1 MSFRFPQQK
10 NRSEDIFW
18 YISSTILNIV
28 PLIPVLVSPFP
39 ALMCFYSIHDTLAE
53 TKVPEGKKAETGEK
67 VEGKKKI
74 EEIVV
79 TGVRPKERKEL
90 APNIEQTTTTITS
103 KDIEDSTSDTVFGI
117 IEELVPG
124 TFLTEKGVMGFG
136 IGASGTGQLNIR
148 GIGGKPNTNV
158 LINVDGRPDFM
169 GLFGHPIP
177 DSYTLDSVE
186 KIEVINGSSSVLYGN
201 AAMGGVV
208 NIKTKKRTE
217 EGFYGSFTPAGGSF
231 YTQDYRIEQG
241 GKEGKFDFYL
251 TARYRETN
259 GDRPNSDFY
268 AQNYSL
274 RMGYDINENFR
285 LNFDNLALSDKW
297 TNPGPTT
304 APLEDDW
311 TKVLIRI
318 GTSLDLENH
327 FERTNGELKFY
338 GSDGEHLFRDGFRS
352 QDQIMGAYLFQ
363 NFDITENNT
372 VTFGTDIKNFGGDAR
387 NRKTRADFG
396 RHDVLEYAGFVVDEQ
411 TLWNKLKLSAGAR
424 VLSNNRFGKRLL
436 PQGGVS
442 YQILPELGLRASVS
456 TGYRSP
462 TVNELFFPFPA
473 SNTNLKP
480 ETSINYEVGLH
491 HSPIKSLSY
500 NMTFFIIAMDNS
512 IITEGRPPNA
522 TRLNGGGSTNRG
534 FEFGV
539 KYSPPLDGLQLWA
552 NYSFLDADELTFA
565 APEHKIDAGIGYHYE
580 GLRASLNTEYVHR
593 LFGANFHRD
602 RLPDYLLLDAKL
614 SYKINKYFDPFIQ
627 IKNLTNKDYELE
639 KDFPMPGTNIY
650 GGLAFSW

>member
-1 MSFRFPQQK
+1 MSSQLLQQENQFKNIFR
-10 NRSEDIFW
+10 
-18 YISSTILNIV
+18 YISSTILNMV
-28 PLIPVLVSPFP
+28 LPMLVSVSLFL
-39 ALMCFYSIHDTLAE
+39 ALICFYSVHDTHAE
-53 TKVPEGKKAETGEK
+53 TKISEGKKAEPEK
-67 VEGKKKI
+67 KAEEKKKI

-79 TGVRPKERKEL
+79 TGVRPKEKKKL
-90 APNIEQTTTTITS
+90 IPDMEQTTTTIVS

-124 TFLTEKGVMGFG
+124 TFLTEKGAMGFG
-136 IGASGTGQLNIR
+136 IGAGGTGQLNIR
-148 GIGGKPNTNV
+148 GVGGKPNTNV

-186 KIEVINGSSSVLYGN
+186 EIEVISGSSSVLYGN
-201 AAMGGVV
+201 AAVGGVV
-208 NIKTKKRTE
+208 NIKTKKRTK
-217 EGFYGSFTPAGGSF
+217 EGFYGSFIPAGGSF
-231 YTQDYRIEQG
+231 YTQDYRLEQG
-241 GKEGKFDFYL
+241 GKEGNFDFYL

-274 RMGYDINENFR
+274 RLGYDINKNFR
-285 LNFDNLALSDKW
+285 LNLDSLALSDKW

-311 TKVLIRI
+311 AKVLIRV

-327 FERTNGELKFY
+327 FDRTNGYLKFY

-352 QDQIMGAYLFQ
+352 QDQIMGVYLLQ
-363 NFDITENNT
+363 NFNVRENNT
-372 VTFGTDIKNFGGDAR
+372 VTFGIDIKNFGGAAR

-396 RHDVLEYAGFVVDEQ
+396 RHDILEYAGFIVDEQ

-424 VLSNNRFGKRLL
+424 VLSNNRFGRRLL

-442 YQILPELGLRASVS
+442 YQILPELALRASIS

-473 SNTNLKP
+473 SSTKLKP
-480 ETSINYEVGLH
+480 ETTTNYEIGLH
-491 HSPIKSLSY
+491 HSPMKSMSY

-512 IITEGRPPNA
+512 ITTEGRPPRA

-539 KYSPPLDGLQLWA
+539 KYSPPLDGLHLWT

-565 APEHKIDAGIGYHYE
+565 APEHKIDAGIGYRYE
-580 GLRASLNTEYVHR
+580 GLNASLSTEYVHR

-614 SYKINKYFDPFIQ
+614 SYKINRYFDPFIQ

-639 KDFPMPGTNIY
+639 KDFPMPGTNVY